1 MITSEGVNQV
11 RKHIISVLGGNS
23 EVSEISLK
31 QAQTLGRAIV
41 DQGWLL
47 CTGGR
52 AGIME
57 AASKGARESKLWT
70 GHQVLGVLPDEGH
83 QGGNPHLDIVL
94 PSGLGLTRNA
104 LVVRFADV
112 CVALSGGAGTLSEI
126 ALAWQFERPVA
137 VMSRTGGW
145 SEKLSG
151 VALDHRKEPIE
162 GFESVEAVI
171 DWIRQ
176 HLDG

>member
-1 MITSEGVNQV
+1 M
-11 RKHIISVLGGNS
+11 RKHIISILGGNS
-23 EVSEISLK
+23 QVSNLSLK
-31 QAQTLGRAIV
+31 KAHALGKAII

-57 AASKGARESKLWT
+57 AASKGARSSDSWT
-70 GHQVLGVLPDEGH
+70 GHQILGVLPDDIH
-83 QGGNPHLDIVL
+83 DAGNKYLDIVL

-104 LVVRFADV
+104 LVVRFSDV

-137 VMSRTGGW
+137 VMSNSGGW
-145 SEKLSG
+145 SERLAN
-151 VALDHRKEPIE
+151 VALDHRKGPIK
-162 GFESVEAVI
+162 GFTTVNQVI
-171 DWIRQ
+171 EWISDQ
-176 HLDG
+176 LNPD